1 VRVSA
6 AIIASWARYADGFDE
21 SGDPIDVVD
30 RLRERVMA
38 NAARQHDDATAFIAD
53 RSIFGDLI
61 DDERFVDDYVWA
73 LGSLYE
79 YGARSMLE
87 QLLQDRTDEERSTD
101 IR

>member
-1 VRVSA
+1 MRCTSPRT
-6 AIIASWARYADGFDE
+6 SRC
-21 SGDPIDVVD
+21 
-30 RLRERVMA
+30 R
-38 NAARQHDDATAFIAD
+38 